1 MNKEELIELIESVK
15 IDKEEFTVVSSGA
28 LVLRDIYDS
37 AGDLDI
43 AVTEKGLEQLMN
55 NYKLIKKE
63 NGWYTVNEKVE
74 CVLNDMNN
82 KREKVGKYYLQDI
95 NDYLKFIKT
104 SSREKDKLR
113 IPIVE
118 NYIKTINQ

>member
-15 IDKEEFTVVSSGA
+15 IDKEEFTIVSSGA